1 MNHIMSHSISSVG
14 RFPKEDVGILLDQ
27 FGDKRLSN
35 KKERMKNLLK
45 IAVPDEALYR
55 EIMLSLGY
63 KKNKVQ
69 FQELAMILP
78 YSEICRLKN
87 QETIEKAL
95 LYRGGLDNSK
105 SGLPKDFDTSLKMKK
120 DVWKYQSVRPPNF
133 PERRIKSIS
142 GFFSESCENG
152 IYEFFKQRIQKNS
165 SQSVNKRTAS
175 QIVNQIISIKGIGK
189 TRGLEIFFN
198 ILLPFYEVIFES
210 DGKPDFVRFLD
221 DLYAHHPPLPDNFI
235 TKAMRKKLFKD
246 KKGSE
251 VVTSVKRYMGLIQL
265 YNESREGGEDDN
277 T

>member
-1 MNHIMSHSISSVG
+1 MRSLESNSDLVG
-14 RFPKEDVGILLDQ
+14 KFLKEDVGTSLDQ
-27 FGDKRLSN
+27 LGEKRLLN

-78 YSEICRLKN
+78 YSEIRKLKN
-87 QETIEKAL
+87 QEIIENAL
-95 LYRGGLDNSK
+95 LYRGGLVNSK

-120 DVWKYQSVRPPNF
+120 NVWRYQSVRPPNF

-152 IYEFFKQRIQKNS
+152 IYEFFKQRIQENFTS
-165 SQSVNKRTAS
+165 SVNGRSAS
-175 QIVNQIISIKGIGK
+175 QIVNNIVSFEGIGQS
-189 TRGLEIFFN
+189 RGLEIFFN
-198 ILLPFYEVIFES
+198 ILLPFYAVIFEK
-210 DGKPDFVRFLD
+210 DDKPEFVRFLD
-221 DLYAHHPPLPDNFI
+221 ELYSHHPPLLDNSI
-235 TKAMRKKLFKD
+235 TKAMRRKLFKD
-246 KKGSE
+246 KNGSDR
-251 VVTSVKRYMGLIQL
+251 VTSVRRYMGLIQL
-265 YNESREGGEDDN
+265 YNESAKSGEDDN

>member
-1 MNHIMSHSISSVG
+1 MIENSINDLI
-14 RFPKEDVGILLDQ
+14 ELLDKKGQ
-27 FGDKRLSN
+27 ERLEQ
-35 KKERMKNLLK
+35 KKQRMKNLLK
-45 IAVPDEALYR
+45 IASPDEALYR

-78 YSEICRLKN
+78 YSDICKIKN

-95 LYRGGLDNSK
+95 LYRGGLINSK

-120 DVWKYQSVRPPNF
+120 NVWKYQGVRPPNF

-152 IYEFFKQRIQKNS
+152 IYEFFRQRIQNNFS
-165 SQSVNKRTAS
+165 SSVNDKSAS
-175 QIVNQIISIKGIGK
+175 QIVNNIVSFKGVGQ

-198 ILLPFYEVIFES
+198 ILLPFYEVIFEKN
-210 DGKPDFVRFLD
+210 DRAELLRFLD
-221 DLYAHHPPLPDNFI
+221 DLYAYHPPLSDNSI
-235 TKAMRKKLFKD
+235 TKAMKKRLFKD
-246 KKGSE
+246 KKGSD
-251 VVTSVKRYMGLIQL
+251 VLTSVKRYMGLIQY
-265 YNESREGGEDDN
+265 YNENTEGGENDN

>member
-1 MNHIMSHSISSVG
+1 MNSIEKL
-14 RFPKEDVGILLDQ
+14 PKDDLKIFLDQ
-27 FGDKRLSN
+27 LGEKRLVN

-78 YSEICRLKN
+78 YSEICKLKD

-95 LYRGGLDNSK
+95 LYRGGLINTRA
-105 SGLPKDFDTSLKMKK
+105 GLPKGFDTSLRMKK
-120 DVWKYQSVRPPNF
+120 NVWKYQSVRPPNF

-152 IYEFFKQRIQKNS
+152 IYEFFKQKIQANFTPSVDDKN
-165 SQSVNKRTAS
+165 AS
-175 QIVNQIISIKGIGK
+175 QIVNQIVSFKGVGQS
-189 TRGLEIFFN
+189 RGLEIFFN
-198 ILLPFYEVIFES
+198 ILLPFYEVIFEK
-210 DGKPDFVRFLD
+210 DGQTELLGFLD
-221 DLYAHHPPLPDNFI
+221 DLYAHHPPLLDNSI
-235 TKAMRKKLFKD
+235 TKAMRKKLFRD
-246 KKGSE
+246 KKGSDI
-251 VVTSVKRYMGLIQL
+251 VTSVRQYMGLIQL
-265 YNESREGGEDDN
+265 YNERTMGGEDDN